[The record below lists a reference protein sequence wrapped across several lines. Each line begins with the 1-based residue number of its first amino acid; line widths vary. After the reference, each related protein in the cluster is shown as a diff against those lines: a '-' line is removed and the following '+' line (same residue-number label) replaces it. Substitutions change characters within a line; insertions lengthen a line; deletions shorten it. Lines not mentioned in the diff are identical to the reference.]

1 MFKQVVIIHYTVV
14 VVCGKTV
21 LKGIVIMN
29 TYVVCMY
36 IRVLFYRKSFDIKYL
51 IFRVFTGSSGRER
64 TERRFQ
70 CTEFRYICCG

>member
-21 LKGIVIMN
+21 LKGIVITN
-29 TYVVCMY
+29 TYIVCMY
-36 IRVLFYRKSFDIKYL
+36 IRVLFYQKSFDIKYL
-51 IFRVFTGSSGRER
+51 MFHVFTGSSRRER

-70 CTEFRYICCG
+70 CTEFRHIRCG